1 MRGADLYRVLLWC
14 YPAPFRREYGREM
27 LGAFH
32 AELRDAR
39 RAGHGLRSASAAIWA
54 RALRDLVPTA
64 FQEHRHVLMQD
75 LRHAVRVLRASPGFT
90 LVAVASLA
98 LGIGANTAIFS
109 LLNNV
114 LLATLPVREPQALV
128 LFTNPE
134 ASGVGIGSQSGE
146 RSLMTYR
153 EFLDLQR
160 SSTTLS
166 SAMAASSS
174 LHRVQ
179 ARLDGAE
186 PEEMALSL
194 VSTSYFDTLGVP
206 ALIGRTFSG
215 APEPAE
221 GSVPQAVISHELWQ
235 RRFGGRADVI
245 GRAITLREG
254 AFQVIGVAPSWFFG
268 ETVGQRPD
276 AWLPLANLSTILPGR
291 PWLHDVPGTVEKV
304 MWLHVFGR
312 LRPERHGGRRGG
324 RSQRDLPAGA
334 GALLRDAA
342 RSRGA
347 AGVPRPAPAR
357 AAGGERRD
365 VAE

>member
-1 MRGADLYRVLLWC
+1 MRAPDLYRVLLWC
-14 YPAPFRREYGREM
+14 YPAPFRREYGQEM

-39 RAGHGLRSASAAIWA
+39 RDGTCRQRRHLGPRAARPRPHRLPGASSRADAGSPSRRPRPSRQPGL
-54 RALRDLVPTA
+54 
-64 FQEHRHVLMQD
+64 
-75 LRHAVRVLRASPGFT
+75 HAGRRR
-90 LVAVASLA
+90 LA
-98 LGIGANTAIFS
+98 GLGIGANTAIFS

-128 LFTNPE
+128 LFTDPE
-134 ASGVGIGSQSGE
+134 AQGVAAGSQSGE
-146 RSLMTYR
+146 RSLMTYQ

-160 SSTTLS
+160 GSTTLS

-186 PEEMALSL
+186 PEEVALSL

-206 ALIGRTFSG
+206 ALIGRTFDG
-215 APEPAE
+215 VTEPAE
-221 GSVPQAVISHELWQ
+221 GSVPLAVISHELWQ

-245 GRAITLREG
+245 GRALTLRDG

-312 LRPERHGGRRGG
+312 LRPAGHSRRRGG

-342 RSRGA
+342 GSQGA
-347 AGVPRPAPAR
+347 AGVPRPAPAC
-357 AAGGERRD
+357 AAGGERSEL
-365 VAE
+365 AE